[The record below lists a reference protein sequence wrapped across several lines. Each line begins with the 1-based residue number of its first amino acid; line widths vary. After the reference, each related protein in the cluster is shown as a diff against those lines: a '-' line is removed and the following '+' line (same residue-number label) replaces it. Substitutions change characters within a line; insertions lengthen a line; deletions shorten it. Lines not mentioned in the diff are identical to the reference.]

1 MKGLNISNTIS
12 SSTNI
17 DNQSLTDLS
26 LKEITTD
33 GPGTDVYQKSDKLL
47 TIFESTLGNTS
58 NNVLKYA
65 NNNDTHRKVT
75 INKSTIKGVLC
86 NNENCNNIIANKN
99 IHAIKN
105 FFFISLPS

>member
-58 NNVLKYA
+58 
-65 NNNDTHRKVT
+65 
-75 INKSTIKGVLC
+75 
-86 NNENCNNIIANKN
+86 
-99 IHAIKN
+99 
-105 FFFISLPS
+105 